1 MNPIFYKIYNLI
13 LKEIKVLNNYL
24 NEILKKEYI

>member
-13 LKEIKVLNNYL
+13 LKEIKALDNYL
-24 NEILKKEYI
+24 NEMLKKKYI